1 MREVEQR
8 CQRVV
13 DELDQ
18 FRYKIQDLSKENTE
32 MKLKI
37 DVQQSTID
45 GLSSEIKH
53 STIELKETKDLLQ
66 IYEAKCEDLIK
77 QLTSANAELN
87 GNKREMISFSQTKE
101 EKDTK
106 ID

>member
-1 MREVEQR
+1 
-8 CQRVV
+8 
-13 DELDQ
+13 
-18 FRYKIQDLSKENTE
+18 

-66 IYEAKCEDLIK
+66 IYETKCEDLIK
-77 QLTSANAELN
+77 
-87 GNKREMISFSQTKE
+87 
-101 EKDTK
+101 
-106 ID
+106 